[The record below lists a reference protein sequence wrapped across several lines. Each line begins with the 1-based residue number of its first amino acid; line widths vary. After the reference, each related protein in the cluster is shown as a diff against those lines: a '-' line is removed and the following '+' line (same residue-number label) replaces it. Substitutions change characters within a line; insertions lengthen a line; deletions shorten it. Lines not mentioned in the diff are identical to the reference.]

1 MLPGSVAEL
10 SCFRLSFGNW
20 EILYW
25 VKICWLT
32 KPLWNP
38 QMILTGA
45 LRELME
51 GVFNSKSHDSTLIFA
66 IAILQIHLF
75 QLLLPLMCVRFSTN
89 LTISLCQQLLWFCLS
104 AWSAYKK
111 PFFGTSNWITYL
123 CQRMRGVK
131 SKGGGLASCINL
143 SGSKSNKT
151 VFCYAAS
158 AIECVGV
165 MCHPRSL

>member
-111 PFFGTSNWITYL
+111 PFFGTSIWIAYL
-123 CQRMRGVK
+123 CQRI
-131 SKGGGLASCINL
+131 SYASIR
-143 SGSKSNKT
+143 T
-151 VFCYAAS
+151 
-158 AIECVGV
+158 ECVVLNKRGWFRELHQYQRV
-165 MCHPRSL
+165 KIEQKGFLLCC

>member
-1 MLPGSVAEL
+1 
-10 SCFRLSFGNW
+10 
-20 EILYW
+20 
-25 VKICWLT
+25 
-32 KPLWNP
+32 
-38 QMILTGA
+38 MILTGA

-111 PFFGTSNWITYL
+111 PFFGTSIWIAYL
-123 CQRMRGVK
+123 CQRI
-131 SKGGGLASCINL
+131 SYASIR
-143 SGSKSNKT
+143 T
-151 VFCYAAS
+151 
-158 AIECVGV
+158 ECVVLNPKGV
-165 MCHPRSL
+165 VSRVASISAGRNRTKTFCAMLLVLLNVLGLCSIQSLLSL